1 MNKQCRFCSCSLKS
15 VEDVVDHYRRAIK
28 TDNSPTFEK
37 YVDAIT
43 RHSYRPRQMFVEFCK
58 FCSNPPFFDLK
69 EKVEHYLQEHLRLLT
84 VSKNDILIRKIG
96 DKFIEFSIDYSRHS
110 NLYDFENPNK
120 VIKDFIDTASR
131 YILEV
136 EGELRLICCMVNQS
150 NVETNGRKIYTQACF
165 TTGIIE
171 GSMNNRVKE
180 FLFNNTKNRVLI
192 NGENGS
198 NVYFYRFQFLK
209 IHFLSSN
216 ISNYINILQN

>member
-1 MNKQCRFCSCSLKS
+1 MLLP
-15 VEDVVDHYRRAIK
+15 DTLYRL
-28 TDNSPTFEK
+28 T
-37 YVDAIT
+37 
-43 RHSYRPRQMFVEFCK
+43 QMFVEFCE

-69 EKVEHYLQEHLRLLT
+69 EKAEHYLQEHLRLLP

-96 DKFIEFSIDYSRHS
+96 DKLIEFSIDYSRHS

-120 VIKDFIDTASR
+120 VIENFVDTASR
-131 YILEV
+131 HIPEV
-136 EGELRLICCMVNQS
+136 EGEFRLICCIVNQS

-180 FLFNNTKNRVLI
+180 FLFNNTKKRVLI

-216 ISNYINILQN
+216 LSDYINILQN

>member
-1 MNKQCRFCSCSLKS
+1 
-15 VEDVVDHYRRAIK
+15 
-28 TDNSPTFEK
+28 
-37 YVDAIT
+37 
-43 RHSYRPRQMFVEFCK
+43 MFVEFCE
-58 FCSNPPFFDLK
+58 FCSNPRFFDLK
-69 EKVEHYLQEHLRLLT
+69 EKAEHYLQEHLRLLP

-96 DKFIEFSIDYSRHS
+96 DKLIEFRIDYSRHS

-120 VIKDFIDTASR
+120 VIENFVDTASR
-131 YILEV
+131 HIPEV
-136 EGELRLICCMVNQS
+136 EGEFRLICCIVNQS

-180 FLFNNTKNRVLI
+180 FLFNNTKKRVLI

-198 NVYFYRFQFLK
+198 NLYFYRFQFLK

-216 ISNYINILQN
+216 LRDYINILQN

>member
-1 MNKQCRFCSCSLKS
+1 M
-15 VEDVVDHYRRAIK
+15 
-28 TDNSPTFEK
+28 
-37 YVDAIT
+37 
-43 RHSYRPRQMFVEFCK
+43 
-58 FCSNPPFFDLK
+58 
-69 EKVEHYLQEHLRLLT
+69 QEHIRLLP
-84 VSKNDILIRKIG
+84 VSKNEILITKIG
-96 DKFIEFSIDYSRHS
+96 DQFIEVSIDYSRHS

-136 EGELRLICCMVNQS
+136 EGELRLICYMVNQS
-150 NVETNGRKIYTQACF
+150 NIETNGRKIYTPACF

-180 FLFNNTKNRVLI
+180 FLFNNTKKRVLI

-216 ISNYINILQN
+216 LSDYINILQN